1 MSGRFFGK
9 QFTSFQIIISGFMI
23 VILMGSMLLALPISS
38 ATGEWTPM
46 SDSLFT
52 AVSAVCVTGLVV
64 RDTATYWSFFG
75 QATIMLLIQIGG
87 LGIVTITALITT
99 ASGRQ
104 ISLLQRSTLQ
114 ESISANQLGG
124 VEKLTSLIWKVAL
137 VTELAGAVLLMPS
150 FCAAFGLSGVWMSFF
165 HSVSAFC
172 NAGFDVMGGRTG
184 QYSSITFFSDSFGV
198 ILPLCLLIM
207 IGGIGFLTW
216 DDIARNKYHLR
227 SYSIQS
233 KVILTVTA
241 LLFLV
246 PTAVFFFNDFSN
258 LDLKERFCVSLFQAV
273 TPRTAGFNAVD
284 LGQLTS
290 AGRAMTVILML
301 IGGSPGS
308 TAGGMKTTTAAVLF
322 ANAAAV
328 AHRPKTPRLFNR
340 RIDDDTVKCAST
352 ILVLYLFLG
361 LAGAFVISIAEG
373 LSFESCFFET
383 ASAIGTVGL
392 SLSLTPGLSL
402 GSRAVLVGLM
412 FFGRVGGL
420 TLLYAAADI
429 GKVETARFPVGKI
442 NVG

>member
-1 MSGRFFGK
+1 MSGRIFGK
-9 QFTSFQIIISGFMI
+9 QFTSFQIIISGFII

-258 LDLKERFCVSLFQAV
+258 LNLKERFCVSLFQAV

-392 SLSLTPGLSL
+392 SLGLTPGLSL

>member
-9 QFTSFQIIISGFMI
+9 KFTSFQIIISGFMI

-392 SLSLTPGLSL
+392 SLGLTPGLSL
-402 GSRAVLVGLM
+402 GSRAVLVVLM

>member
-392 SLSLTPGLSL
+392 SLGLTPGLSL
-402 GSRAVLVGLM
+402 GSRAVLVVLM

>member
-1 MSGRFFGK
+1 MSGRIFGK

-150 FCAAFGLSGVWMSFF
+150 FCAAFGLSGIWMSFF

-216 DDIARNKYHLR
+216 EDIARNKYHLR

-392 SLSLTPGLSL
+392 SLGLTPGLSL

>member
-1 MSGRFFGK
+1 MIGRVIRTK
-9 QFTSFQIIISGFMI
+9 LSSFQIIIIGFLSVIMI
-23 VILMGSMLLALPISS
+23 GTLLLALPIS
-38 ATGEWTPM
+38 AKVCRWT
-46 SDSLFT
+46 SFENAFFT
-52 AVSAVCVTGLVV
+52 ATSAVCVTGLVV
-64 RDTATYWSFFG
+64 RDTAAYWSVFG
-75 QATIMLLIQIGG
+75 QIVILILIQIGG
-87 LGIVTITALITT
+87 LGIVSVTAFIATV
-99 ASGRQ
+99 SGKR
-104 ISLLQRSTLQ
+104 ISLLQRNMLQ

-392 SLSLTPGLSL
+392 SLGLTPGLSL

>member
-1 MSGRFFGK
+1 MSGRIFGK

-392 SLSLTPGLSL
+392 SLGLTPGLSL

>member
-1 MSGRFFGK
+1 MSGRIFGK

-361 LAGAFVISIAEG
+361 LAGAFVISITEG

-392 SLSLTPGLSL
+392 SLGLTPGLSL
-402 GSRAVLVGLM
+402 GSRAVLVVLM

>member
-1 MSGRFFGK
+1 MSGRIFGK

-137 VTELAGAVLLMPS
+137 VTELAGAVLLMPC

-392 SLSLTPGLSL
+392 SLGLTPGLSL

>member
-1 MSGRFFGK
+1 MSGRIFGK

-258 LDLKERFCVSLFQAV
+258 LNLKERFCVSLFQAV

-392 SLSLTPGLSL
+392 SLGLTPGLSL

>member
-1 MSGRFFGK
+1 MSGRIFGK

-137 VTELAGAVLLMPS
+137 VIELAGAVLLMPS

-392 SLSLTPGLSL
+392 SLGLTPGLSL

>member
-392 SLSLTPGLSL
+392 SLGLTPGLSL

>member
-1 MSGRFFGK
+1 
-9 QFTSFQIIISGFMI
+9 MI

-184 QYSSITFFSDSFGV
+184 Q
-198 ILPLCLLIM
+198 LLHHI
-207 IGGIGFLTW
+207 
-216 DDIARNKYHLR
+216 
-227 SYSIQS
+227 
-233 KVILTVTA
+233 
-241 LLFLV
+241 
-246 PTAVFFFNDFSN
+246 
-258 LDLKERFCVSLFQAV
+258 
-273 TPRTAGFNAVD
+273 
-284 LGQLTS
+284 
-290 AGRAMTVILML
+290 
-301 IGGSPGS
+301 
-308 TAGGMKTTTAAVLF
+308 
-322 ANAAAV
+322 
-328 AHRPKTPRLFNR
+328 
-340 RIDDDTVKCAST
+340 
-352 ILVLYLFLG
+352 
-361 LAGAFVISIAEG
+361 
-373 LSFESCFFET
+373 
-383 ASAIGTVGL
+383 
-392 SLSLTPGLSL
+392 
-402 GSRAVLVGLM
+402 
-412 FFGRVGGL
+412 FFGQFWR
-420 TLLYAAADI
+420 D
-429 GKVETARFPVGKI
+429 TAPVSSDHDRRDRISYLGRYRQE
-442 NVG
+442 